1 MPVPDASRPIRRV
14 AILGPSPPD
23 RGGIARETRLLAD
36 ELSRRDDV
44 GVRWLTFSRPYPR
57 WLDPRRFDRD
67 ETLPFSDAEPMLDW
81 ASPLSWKRT
90 AEAVAGSAGAG
101 AAAADGAQALLVP
114 WWTSFWALPLRS
126 VLRHVRRLSP
136 ETRRVLLCHNVEE
149 HEGGTLRRFLS
160 VGALTAAD
168 AFVCQSEADRALLAL
183 RAPGRPACVLPHPV
197 VRTGRIALSREEAR
211 AKVGV
216 PGDGPLVLFLGLVRR
231 YKGIDLLLDAA
242 PEIARRT
249 GARIAIVG
257 EVFPDARD
265 TMKRIASSPVRERLL
280 VHDVY
285 VSEETMDAWLA
296 ACDVVVL
303 PYRAISG
310 SGIAARAI
318 AAARPMAASAVGGL
332 KDAVVPGATGELFA
346 PGDAAALAAAVQT
359 VLARGIDAY
368 APGLAEAAE
377 RFSWERYVDELM
389 TFLSEIRSR

>member
-1 MPVPDASRPIRRV
+1 LPVPDASRRIRRV

-36 ELSRRDDV
+36 ELSRRADV
-44 GVRWLTFSRPYPR
+44 AVRWLTFSRPYPR
-57 WLDPRRFDRD
+57 WLDPRRFDLD
-67 ETLPFSDAEPMLDW
+67 SSLPTTAAEPTLDW
-81 ASPLSWKRT
+81 ASPLSWKTT
-90 AEAVAGSAGAG
+90 AETAVS
-101 AAAADGAQALLVP
+101 DGAQALLVP

-126 VLRHVRRLSP
+126 VLRHVQRLSP
-136 ETRRVLLCHNVEE
+136 QTRRVLLCHNVEE
-149 HEGGTLRRFLS
+149 HESGALRRFLS
-160 VGALTAAD
+160 VGAMTAAD

-197 VRTGRIALSREEAR
+197 VRAGPIAVSRAEAR
-211 AKVGV
+211 ARVGV

-231 YKGIDLLLDAA
+231 YKGVDLLLDAA

-265 TMKRIASSPVRERLL
+265 TMKRVAASPVRDRLI
-280 VHDVY
+280 VHDAY
-285 VSEETMDAWLA
+285 VPEETMDAWLA
-296 ACDVVVL
+296 ASDVVVL

-318 AAARPMAASAVGGL
+318 ASARPMAASAVGGL
-332 KDAVVPGATGELFA
+332 RDAVVPGATGELFA
-346 PGDAAALAAAVQT
+346 PGDSAALAAAVQT
-359 VLARGIDAY
+359 VLARGVDAY

-377 RFSWERYVDELM
+377 RFSWTGYGDALLE
-389 TFLSEIRSR
+389 FLSGLGGR